1 MAEQLTRNEK
11 ERPIADNARKFIV
24 TDFDE
29 SLLAEEGVATYLLT
43 TNWLKTGE
51 DDEAKLAHKDF
62 YNGKVEMLF
71 IEKVTENGKRNA
83 FKHEIGE
90 DGYNGLLANST
101 VEVIKE
107 RFEFNVIQDGVEL
120 TMKYDKFVGP
130 KNLRM
135 LEVDA
140 INEEERKNFTPTVFF
155 AGYFEEVTGDRGYE
169 GYRVADKV

>member
-1 MAEQLTRNEK
+1 MIEKLTSNEN

-24 TDFDE
+24 AGFDE
-29 SLLAEEGVATYLLT
+29 SLLTGEGVKTYLLT

-51 DDEAKLAHKDF
+51 DDETKLARKDF
-62 YNGKVEMLF
+62 DNGAVEMLF

-83 FKHEIGE
+83 FKHPINE
-90 DGYNGLLANST
+90 DEYNEKLARST

-107 RFEFNVIQDGVEL
+107 RFELNVMQDGVEF

-130 KNLRM
+130 NNLRM

-140 INEEERKNFTPTVFF
+140 TNEEDRESFTPTAFF
-155 AGYFEEVTGDRGYE
+155 VGAFEEVTGDRGYE